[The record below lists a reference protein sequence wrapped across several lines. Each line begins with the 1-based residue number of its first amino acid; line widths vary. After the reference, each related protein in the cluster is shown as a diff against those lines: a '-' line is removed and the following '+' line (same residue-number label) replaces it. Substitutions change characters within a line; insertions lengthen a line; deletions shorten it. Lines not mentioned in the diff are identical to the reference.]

1 MLLPEDSETCEIA
14 CPELIDDST
23 YIGMHVI
30 MHGEVTVGPLAYID
44 DQCYI
49 EKWVHI
55 GKKCHVGARTRIRR
69 EVRIGDGARVGSR
82 CDITRDV
89 APGTVVPSGTV
100 Y

>member
-1 MLLPEDSETCEIA
+1 MLLPEDFETCEIA
-14 CPELIDDST
+14 CPELIDDSA
-23 YIGMHVI
+23 YIGLHVI
-30 MHGEVTVGPLAYID
+30 THGEVTIGAASYID

-55 GKKCHVGARTRIRR
+55 GENCHVGARTRIRR

-89 APGTVVPSGTV
+89 PSGMVVPSGTV